1 LLEHFEDK
9 EGGGFYFTAHDHE
22 TLIHRPKT
30 GHDGAI
36 PSGNGVAAI
45 ALQRLG
51 HLLGE
56 MRYLDAARRT
66 LEAFWPQLK
75 YSAGSCATLL
85 RALEEA
91 LAPPTLIILRGPA
104 ADLPDWQRRLTAY
117 PSAITLALPNGT
129 SGLPPPLAKP
139 ETPVVNAWVC
149 QGVKCLAPIAD
160 FAALE
165 GVLQA
170 G

>member
-1 LLEHFEDK
+1 
-9 EGGGFYFTAHDHE
+9 
-22 TLIHRPKT
+22 
-30 GHDGAI
+30 
-36 PSGNGVAAI
+36 
-45 ALQRLG
+45 
-51 HLLGE
+51 
-56 MRYLDAARRT
+56 
-66 LEAFWPQLK
+66 
-75 YSAGSCATLL
+75 
-85 RALEEA
+85 LEEA